1 MTITGILKIVVVV
14 GWLLVVGVG
23 VGVVNDHVYTT
34 QYTYNNT
41 VNNQLDFTDIF
52 SQITIKSLL

>member
-14 GWLLVVGVG
+14 GWLLVVG